1 MANLFNQSMSKN
13 NVLKRVG
20 NISQI
25 MGASKVICNDGL
37 GKGTELII
45 VKNGKGLNLTLVPD
59 RGLDILYAAYKEI
72 PLAWI
77 ARNKV
82 VSNHDYNDKGIGWL
96 RNFGGGLLTTCGLIS
111 CGGPS
116 TDQGKEF
123 GLHGRISNI
132 SAENV
137 CIKEYWQGDDYYITV
152 SGRLRESNTFF
163 ENIVLDREITVSSA
177 NNQIKICDKITNEG
191 FKKEPSMIIYHMN
204 YGYPLVSKNSELKID
219 PDDTVV
225 RGDDQSEKNNWNKFS
240 DPIHGF
246 EEVVYYHD
254 LKPGKNNK
262 CKFELINKDVGIS
275 VEATWDKSALDTL
288 IEWKMMGESD
298 YVLGLEPA
306 NCTANGR
313 ASERQA
319 GRMKFLESFEE
330 KIIELTLDVKE
341 I

>member
-1 MANLFNQSMSKN
+1 MANLFNQSMDKKDI
-13 NVLKRVG
+13 LKRVG

-59 RGLDILYAAYKEI
+59 RGLDILYATYKEI

-163 ENIVLDREITVSSA
+163 ENIVLDREIT
-177 NNQIKICDKITNEG
+177 
-191 FKKEPSMIIYHMN
+191 
-204 YGYPLVSKNSELKID
+204 
-219 PDDTVV
+219 
-225 RGDDQSEKNNWNKFS
+225 
-240 DPIHGF
+240 
-246 EEVVYYHD
+246 
-254 LKPGKNNK
+254 
-262 CKFELINKDVGIS
+262 
-275 VEATWDKSALDTL
+275 
-288 IEWKMMGESD
+288 
-298 YVLGLEPA
+298 
-306 NCTANGR
+306 
-313 ASERQA
+313 
-319 GRMKFLESFEE
+319 
-330 KIIELTLDVKE
+330 
-341 I
+341 